1 MVTLGRKTYWT
12 LACLYGAL
20 LSAGSLLPSGPD
32 APGGWDQSITPTAQ
46 NAMHA
51 PAYAVLVILLVL
63 AMKSPGR
70 HAGPGLT
77 LLAGAGCCTYGILLE
92 YLQTIVPGRTGSA
105 SDALLNLAGV
115 VVGLGLMAAVRL
127 IRRQGRVPDASQA
140 APLPDEQANGGK
152 LSV

>member
-32 APGGWDQSITPTAQ
+32 APGGWDRSITPTAQ

-51 PAYAVLVILLVL
+51 PAYAVLIILLVL
-63 AMKSPGR
+63 AMKFPGR
-70 HAGPGLT
+70 HAGPGMA
-77 LLAGAGCCTYGILLE
+77 LLAGAGCCAYGVLLE

-115 VVGLGLMAAVRL
+115 VAGLGLMAAVRL
-127 IRRQGRVPDASQA
+127 MRRRGRVAGAPQA
-140 APLPDEQANGGK
+140 TPLPGK
-152 LSV
+152 QPKEAS